1 MWLLV
6 STEKGTRLRL
16 DVRRQSQARDIAL
29 ACVLSLFGEKLVYY
43 FVYIMFERK
52 RTSQPKTSKYSNFF
66 AFEALTQ

>member
-16 DVRRQSQARDIAL
+16 DVRRQYSQARDIVL
-29 ACVLSLFGEKLVYY
+29 ACVLSLLGEKLVYY

-52 RTSQPKTSKYSNFF
+52 RTSQPKTSKYSSHSKH
-66 AFEALTQ
+66 